1 MKHIW
6 SPWRMKYI
14 EKNEKE
20 KGCVFCNA
28 HAKEDSA
35 SNLIAFRGQRA
46 FVILNLYPYTS
57 GHLMVIPFKHV
68 AILEELDSA
77 TRAEM
82 MELTSQCMSILRE
95 TYNPQGFN
103 MGANIG
109 EAAGAGVPG
118 HVHIHIVPRW
128 GGDTNFM
135 SALGETRVL
144 PESLED
150 TYMRVREGFSKFQ

>member
-14 EKNEKE
+14 EKTQKE
-20 KGCVFCNA
+20 EGCVFCNA
-28 HAKEDSA
+28 QAREDSA
-35 SNLIAFRGQRA
+35 ANLIPFRGQRA

-57 GHLMVIPFKHV
+57 GHLMVVPQEHF
-68 AILEELDSA
+68 ATFEELDPA

-82 MELTSQCMSILRE
+82 MELTSQCMTVLRKI
-95 TYNPQGFN
+95 YNPQGFN
-103 MGANIG
+103 MGANVG

-128 GGDTNFM
+128 GADTNFM
-135 SALGETRVL
+135 TTLGATRVL

-150 TYMRVREGFSKFQ
+150 TYKRVREGFSSQ

>member
-1 MKHIW
+1 MNRLW

-14 EKNEKE
+14 ENSEQE
-20 KGCVFCNA
+20 EGCVFCNA
-28 HAKEDSA
+28 QAKEDSEA
-35 SNLIAFRGQRA
+35 NLIAFRGQRA

-57 GHLMVIPFKHV
+57 GHLMVIPFEHV
-68 AILEELDSA
+68 ATFEELTSA
-77 TRAEM
+77 TRSEM
-82 MELTSQCMSILRE
+82 MELTSQCMLVLRK
-95 TYNPQGFN
+95 TYHPQGFN

-135 SALGETRVL
+135 STLGETRVL
-144 PESLED
+144 PESIEV
-150 TYMRVREGFSKFQ
+150 TYRRVREGFSSQ